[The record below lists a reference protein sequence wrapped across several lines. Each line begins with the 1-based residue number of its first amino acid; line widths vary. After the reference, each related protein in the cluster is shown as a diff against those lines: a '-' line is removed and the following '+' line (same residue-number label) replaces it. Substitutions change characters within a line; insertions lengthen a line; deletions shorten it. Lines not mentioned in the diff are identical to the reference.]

1 MRAIRRF
8 TVRVTLP
15 EPLAALHGLMLNLR
29 WSWHRPTADLF
40 ASIDPAAWEASGGD
54 PVAMLSALP
63 SARIAALAADEE
75 FLGRLGEAERDL
87 RQYIS
92 DPRWYASGGQAGS
105 GPRAIAY
112 FSPEYGITAAL
123 PQYSG
128 GLGIL
133 AGDHLKSASDLGAPL
148 IGVGLLYRHGYFTQS
163 LSADGWQAER
173 YPADDPN
180 GLPLELLRDAAGAP
194 VRVAVGLTAG
204 RQLAAQVWVAQVGRV
219 PLLLLDSYAEENET
233 DLHEVTDRLYGGG
246 SDHRL
251 RQELLLG
258 IGGVRA
264 VRAFCALRGYP
275 APEVFHTN
283 EGHAGFLGL
292 ERIREYAEQGL
303 SFDEALQVCRA
314 GTVFTTHTP
323 VAAGID
329 RFEGSLIRE
338 HFADHPL
345 LPVDKVLALGAETY
359 PGGDPEIFN
368 MAVMGMR
375 LAQRVNG
382 VSRLHGQV
390 SREMFAGLWPGFDTR
405 EVPIGSVTNGVHTPT
420 WVAPEIAV
428 LTRGDDPP
436 DPPALL
442 PGGTHPPGPPLGEM
456 PSPQTPLGNWERA
469 AAAPPAVLW
478 EARHMLRARLVAE
491 TRRRL
496 RASWRQRGASEAE
509 LTWIDD
515 VLDEHVLTIGFARR
529 VPSYKRLTL
538 MLNDPAQLS
547 QLLNDPARPLQIVVA
562 GKAHPAD
569 EGGKGLIQ
577 QMVQYSDSADVR
589 RRIVFLPDYDMA
601 MAHALV
607 QGCDVWLNN
616 PLRPLEACGT
626 SGMKAAL
633 NGGLNV
639 SVRDGWWDEW
649 YDGGNGWEIPSADGV
664 ADPARRDKL
673 EATALYELLG
683 KSVTPLFYDRDTDGV
698 PLGWV
703 ERIRHTFRSLGPKVQ
718 AERMVR
724 EYVSTLYVPAAVAS
738 RALADDSGFGPA
750 RELAAWKARVMQAW
764 PQVRI
769 EHVEAEADG
778 PALGSALTV
787 RVLVALGELTQD
799 DVTVEVVYGRPDEA
813 DEIVS
818 PSYAVLA
825 RGDDPPEPPA
835 PGGEP
840 SPPGPPGPPAGGTR
854 PPGPPA
860 GGTRPP
866 VPPGANGLV
875 RYSGEVS
882 LDQPGPFG
890 YTVRVLPNHPLLDS
904 RAELGLV
911 TYPQAPAGMTNG
923 DLR

>member
-1 MRAIRRF
+1 VKAIRRF

-29 WSWHRPTADLF
+29 WSWHRPAADLF
-40 ASIDPAAWEASGGD
+40 ASIDPAAWAAAEGD
-54 PVAMLSALP
+54 PIAMLSALP
-63 SARIAALAADEE
+63 SARIAALAADGD
-75 FLGRLGEAERDL
+75 FLRRLGEAEQDL
-87 RQYIS
+87 HRYMS
-92 DPRWYASGGQAGS
+92 EPRWYAGQDGA
-105 GPRAIAY
+105 PAAIAY

-133 AGDHLKSASDLGAPL
+133 AGDHLKTASDLGVPL

-173 YPADDPN
+173 YPSDDPN
-180 GLPLELLRDAAGAP
+180 GLPLELLRDASGAP
-194 VRVAVGLTAG
+194 VHVGVDLTAG
-204 RQLAAQVWVAQVGRV
+204 RKLAAQIWVAQVGRV
-219 PLLLLDSYAEENET
+219 PLLLLDSYVEENEA
-233 DLHEVTDRLYGGG
+233 DLREVTDRLYGGG

-264 VRAFCALRGYP
+264 VRAFCALRGHP
-275 APEVFHTN
+275 SPEVFHTN

-303 SFDEALQVCRA
+303 SFDEALEVGRA

-323 VAAGID
+323 VPAGID
-329 RFEGSLIRE
+329 RFERSLIRE
-338 HFADHPL
+338 HFAADPL
-345 LPVDKVLALGAETY
+345 LPVDRVLALGAETY
-359 PGGDPEIFN
+359 PGGDPEVFN

-382 VSRLHGQV
+382 VSLLHGQV

-420 WVAPEIAV
+420 WVAPEIGA
-428 LTRGDDPP
+428 LAQGDD
-436 DPPALL
+436 AW
-442 PGGTHPPGPPLGEM
+442 
-456 PSPQTPLGNWERA
+456 QRA
-469 AAAPPAVLW
+469 ATAPAGELFQT
-478 EARHMLRARLVAE
+478 RRLLRARLVAE

-496 RASWRQRGASEAE
+496 RASWRQRGASGAE

-515 VLDEHVLTIGFARR
+515 VLDEDVLTIGFARR

-538 MLNDPAQLS
+538 MLNDPATLS
-547 QLLNDPARPLQIVVA
+547 QLLNDPLQPVQIVVA

-577 QMVQYSDSADVR
+577 QMVQFTDSPDVR
-589 RRIVFLPDYDMA
+589 RRIVFLPDYDMD

-664 ADPARRDKL
+664 ADATRRDAL

-683 KSVTPLFYDRDTDGV
+683 KSVAPLFYDRDADGV
-698 PLGWV
+698 PQGWV

-724 EYVSTLYVPAAVAS
+724 EYVTALYVPAAAAS
-738 RALADDSGFGPA
+738 RDLAEPALAGSAQAGSALAGTERFGPA
-750 RELAAWKARVMQAW
+750 RELAAWKHRVIQAW
-764 PQVRI
+764 PQLRV
-769 EHVEAEADG
+769 EHVESVAAG
-778 PALGSALTV
+778 QALGSALSV
-787 RVLVALGELTQD
+787 RVSVALGELTPG
-799 DVTVEVVYGRPDEA
+799 DVAVEVVYGRPDDA
-813 DEIVS
+813 DEIVA
-818 PSYAVLA
+818 PAYATLSA
-825 RGDDPPEPPA
+825 
-835 PGGEP
+835 EP
-840 SPPGPPGPPAGGTR
+840 SGA
-854 PPGPPA
+854 
-860 GGTRPP
+860 
-866 VPPGANGLV
+866 ANGIV
-875 RYSGEVS
+875 RYSGEGTPGPARSVR
-882 LDQPGPFG
+882 LHGPGAAGPFAAGQPG
-890 YTVRVLPNHPLLDS
+890 
-904 RAELGLV
+904 RARPGHL
-911 TYPQAPAGMTNG
+911 PAGPG
-923 DLR
+923 RHDQRRPSLVCGHG